1 MQKFNYGLEF
11 ESKLL
16 TSIISNDV
24 FLAQIADV
32 LKPEYFESRGANWI
46 VEKAIEYYNT
56 YTKAPSY
63 LVIETEIKGLKKQDN
78 LFSEEL
84 QNFVAFSKGYEQS
97 EDLGYVQDKALE
109 FCKNQALKLAIRN
122 SIPLLE
128 DNDYDGIKS
137 LIDEAYKLGY
147 SRDIGHNYKDDFEKR
162 YAEDARTTVPTPWTV
177 INNITQGGLSMGELG
192 IVVAP
197 SGAGKSWVLAALGAH
212 AVKEGKNVVHYT
224 LELNKIYTSLRYDS
238 IFSEVESSQLL
249 LHKDSVKEKIDALKG
264 TLIVEDY
271 PNKSASVNTLR
282 GHLNRCISK
291 DIIPDLIIVDYGDLL
306 KGAGKDLRNELN
318 QIYVSLR
325 ALAAEYSCPVWT
337 ASQSNRSS
345 IEEEVI
351 QANRI
356 SEDYSKIFTG
366 DFIFSLSRRAEDKV
380 TGFAKIHI
388 IKNRFGPDGLTYPC
402 KMDARVGKI
411 QIYEEGTKEG
421 QNIIASTIEHSQKK
435 KDEGILKYSDLLDE
449 FFNKYES

>member
-1 MQKFNYGLEF
+1 MNKFNYGLEF

-16 TSIISNDV
+16 ASIISNDV

-32 LKPEYFESRGANWI
+32 LKPDYFESRGANWV
-46 VEKAIEYYNT
+46 VERVIEYYNT
-56 YTKAPSY
+56 YTKAPTY
-63 LVIETEIKGLKKQDN
+63 LVIETEIRGLKKQDSI
-78 LFSEEL
+78 FSEEL
-84 QNFVAFSKGYEQS
+84 ANFINFARKYESS
-97 EDLGYVQDKALE
+97 EDLGYVQSKALE

-128 DNDYDGIKS
+128 DNNYDGIKA
-137 LIDEAYKLGY
+137 LIDDAYKLGY
-147 SRDIGHNYKDDFEKR
+147 SRDIGHIYKEDFEKR
-162 YAEDARTTVPTPWTV
+162 YSEDARLTVPTPWIP
-177 INNITQGGLSMGELG
+177 INNIVQGGLSKGELG

-197 SGAGKSWVLAALGAH
+197 SGAGKSWVLTALGAH
-212 AVKEGKNVVHYT
+212 AVSQGKTVVHYT

-238 IFSEVESSQLL
+238 IFSEVESSNLP
-249 LHKDSVKEKIDALKG
+249 LHKEIVREKISNLQG

-291 DIIPDLIIVDYGDLL
+291 GVIPDLIIVDYADLL
-306 KGAGKDLRNELN
+306 KGVGKEIRNELN

-325 ALAAEYSCPVWT
+325 ALASEYSCPVWT

-356 SEDYSKIFTG
+356 AEDYSKIFTG
-366 DFIFSLSRRAEDKV
+366 DFIISLSRRAEDKV

-388 IKNRFGPDGLTYPC
+388 IKNRFGPDGVTYPC
-402 KMDARVGKI
+402 KMDASIGKI
-411 QIYEEGTKEG
+411 QVFDEATKEG
-421 QNIIASTIEHSQKK
+421 QNIIASTMEYSQKK
-435 KDEGILKYSDLLDE
+435 SDEELTQLSPFLEQFFDKYKD
-449 FFNKYES
+449 

>member
-1 MQKFNYGLEF
+1 MNKFNYGLEF

-16 TSIISNDV
+16 ASLISNDV

-32 LKPEYFESRGANWI
+32 IKPEYFESRGANWI
-46 VEKAIEYYNT
+46 VEKSIQYYNT

-63 LVIETEIKGLKKQDN
+63 LVIETEIKSLKKQDSI
-78 LFSEEL
+78 FSEEL
-84 QNFVAFSKGYEQS
+84 QNFITFSKNYQS
-97 EDLGYVQDKALE
+97 AEDLGYVQTKAID

-128 DNDYDGIKS
+128 DNDYDGIKA

-147 SRDIGHNYKDDFEKR
+147 SRDIGHVYKDDFEKR
-162 YAEDARTTVPTPWTV
+162 YAEDSRLTVPTPWIP
-177 INNITQGGLSMGELG
+177 INNIVQGGLAKGELG

-197 SGAGKSWVLAALGAH
+197 SGAGKSWVLASLGAH
-212 AVKEGKNVVHYT
+212 AVSEGKTVIHYT

-238 IFSEVESSQLL
+238 IFSGVTSENLS
-249 LHKDSVKEKIDALKG
+249 LHKESVREKITNLSG
-264 TLIVEDY
+264 TLVVEDY
-271 PNKSASVNTLR
+271 PQKSASINTLR

-291 DIIPDLIIVDYGDLL
+291 GVIPDLIVVDYADLL
-306 KGAGKDLRNELN
+306 KGVGKEVRNELN
-318 QIYVSLR
+318 QIYTSLR
-325 ALAAEYSCPVWT
+325 ALASEYSCPVWT

-345 IEEEVI
+345 IEEEII

-380 TGFAKIHI
+380 TGFAKFHI
-388 IKNRFGPDGLTYPC
+388 IKNRFGPDGITFPC
-402 KMDARVGKI
+402 KMDASIGKI
-411 QIYEEGTKEG
+411 EVFEEGTREG
-421 QNIIASTIEHSQKK
+421 QTIIASTIEYSQKK
-435 KDEGILKYSDLLDE
+435 SDEGLAKYSPLLEE
-449 FFNKYES
+449 FFEKYKD